1 MIQIGKLNN
10 LSVVKILDFGIYL
23 DGGDE
28 FGEILLPIK
37 QVPEDTE
44 IEDVIEVFIYT
55 DSEDR
60 IIATTIKPYAMVG
73 DFILLRTIAVET
85 VGAFMDWGLI
95 KDLLVPFSQQ
105 KKRMIEGRSYIVY
118 LYLDDE
124 TKRIAASA
132 KLDKYLDLD
141 TAKFDTDQEV
151 DLLIHSKTDMGYKA
165 IINNSYW
172 GMLYNNEIFQTLFV
186 GQKIKGFI
194 KKIRE
199 DQKID
204 LYLNKAGYNQIED
217 VSTNIIRILKDN
229 DNFVT
234 ITDKSKPDDIYEMFN
249 ISKKKFK
256 KAIGNLYKKK
266 FIDIEKDGI
275 RLLKF

>member
-256 KAIGNLYKKK
+256 KAIGNLYKKM